1 MRVLNY
7 VSNDALIRAFQ
18 VLRYIEL
25 NMTGVFTCSIHM
37 SLRVWPFPS
46 TLPPP
51 GKHPDS
57 GLTQR
62 PSHTRLYVSALYR
75 VVVRTA

>member
-37 SLRVWPFPS
+37 RLASSEHPS
-46 TLPPP
+46 T
-51 GKHPDS
+51 
-57 GLTQR
+57 
-62 PSHTRLYVSALYR
+62 AW
-75 VVVRTA
+75 